1 MRIQLRMSYEAQV
14 LIAEKKIEALKLGDT
29 ITSGQVIDTL
39 ASKFKNC
46 YQQISWLY
54 VKDEEEYADVLSKY
68 KKINPTTL
76 NLTDE
81 TVKFLSDFVEY
92 LNNELG
98 MNRTVYRSFALRM
111 LLKASKLEETGKTIQ
126 THN

>member
-39 ASKFKNC
+39 ALKFKNC
-46 YQQISWLY
+46 YQQINWLY
-54 VKDEEEYADVLSKY
+54 VKDEEEYADILSKY
-68 KKINPTTL
+68 KQINPTTL
-76 NLTDE
+76 NLADE

-92 LNNELG
+92 LNKELG
-98 MNRTVYRSFALRM
+98 MRRTVYRSFALRM